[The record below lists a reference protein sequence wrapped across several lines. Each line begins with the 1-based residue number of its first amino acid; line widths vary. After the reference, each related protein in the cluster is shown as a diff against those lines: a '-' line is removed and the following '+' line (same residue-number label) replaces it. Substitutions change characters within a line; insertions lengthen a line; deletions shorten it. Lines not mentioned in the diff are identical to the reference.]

1 MRVSGLFSGPKQG
14 LPKDRS
20 IPKNPEPNLLI
31 TKLGA
36 AGDINHYRL
45 TKKNNE
51 EDMAILVL
59 SSQELEQL
67 KQKGYDFLP
76 GDLGENI
83 LIEGLPVDQIKP
95 DMYLNF
101 ESGLSLQFSR
111 ICDPCSKLNQLPNIG
126 SKRIKNLLKDAMG
139 LRGWYAR
146 VIVEEK
152 VSIGDLVEIHGI
164 SSN

>member
-20 IPKNPEPNLLI
+20 MPKNPEPNLLI

-67 KQKGYDFLP
+67 KQKGYEFLP

-83 LIEGLPVDQIKP
+83 
-95 DMYLNF
+95 
-101 ESGLSLQFSR
+101 FSAT
-111 ICDPCSKLNQLPNIG
+111 G
-126 SKRIKNLLKDAMG
+126 SVN
-139 LRGWYAR
+139 
-146 VIVEEK
+146 
-152 VSIGDLVEIHGI
+152 VSAPRRSVK
-164 SSN
+164 